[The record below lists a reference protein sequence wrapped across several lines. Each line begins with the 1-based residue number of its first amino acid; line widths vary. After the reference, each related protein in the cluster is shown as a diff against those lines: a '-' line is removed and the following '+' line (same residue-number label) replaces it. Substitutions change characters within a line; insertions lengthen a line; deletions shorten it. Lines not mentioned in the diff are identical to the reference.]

1 MTVEDDSDADDV
13 LMCNAWDAFS
23 TSGDAKNDAE
33 GDNNKYYTFIIT
45 CASN

>member
-23 TSGDAKNDAE
+23 TSRDAKNDAE
-33 GDNNKYYTFIIT
+33 GDNNNYYTFIIKCT
-45 CASN
+45 SN